1 MEPPLANNILDT
13 IEKKLEFKCKNEN
26 NEITINISTT
36 KNLIIFSTEI
46 TKDLLN
52 KIKYKSSY
60 SLEKLKETNPYL
72 ILCKSLDDI
81 IEEIKLLIEE
91 KKSSFI
97 EETNKINLI
106 IPTHMNKAPQIIISI
121 NEIEKDINLKIQ
133 EIYDFILKFYDEN
146 KKTNEQ
152 NIKKLL
158 DENEKMKNMIKK
170 LEEKVDLLSNENN
183 ELKCQIGIISPDDL
197 DKIKKWIDPQNY
209 QKIKFECIYKF
220 SYCETNRDTFNKKCN
235 VNGPVVIIIITKK
248 KNIFGAYASNFATS
262 SGGNNWVGD
271 KNAFIF
277 SLNLNK
283 KYPPKNI
290 NDTVHYYKGTCGI
303 HFGDITVCQIS
314 DRKGSFGTSYYLDK
328 YELEGDSSNFDV
340 EHILVYKVIK

>member
-36 KNLIIFSTEI
+36 KNLIIFS
-46 TKDLLN
+46 
-52 KIKYKSSY
+52 
-60 SLEKLKETNPYL
+60 TNPYL

-220 SYCETNRDTFNKKCN
+220 LDRETNRDTFNKKCN
-235 VNGPVVIIIITKK
+235 VNVPVVIIIITKK
-248 KNIFGAYASNFATS
+248 KIF
-262 SGGNNWVGD
+262 
-271 KNAFIF
+271 
-277 SLNLNK
+277 LEHML
-283 KYPPKNI
+283 
-290 NDTVHYYKGTCGI
+290 
-303 HFGDITVCQIS
+303 QI
-314 DRKGSFGTSYYLDK
+314 LQLH
-328 YELEGDSSNFDV
+328 LEEIIG
-340 EHILVYKVIK
+340 

>member
-1 MEPPLANNILDT
+1 MEPPLANNMLDT
-13 IEKKLEFKCKNEN
+13 IEKKLEFKCKKEN
-26 NEITINISTT
+26 KEIIINISTT

-46 TKDLLN
+46 TKDLIN

-60 SLEKLKETNPYL
+60 SLEKIKEINPYL
-72 ILCKSLDDI
+72 ILCKSFDDI

-106 IPTHMNKAPQIIISI
+106 IPTHMNKAPQIIIPI
-121 NEIEKDINLKIQ
+121 NETEKDINLKIQ
-133 EIYDFILKFYDEN
+133 EIYDFILQFYDEN
-146 KKTNEQ
+146 KKNNEQ

-183 ELKCQIGIISPDDL
+183 ELKFQIGIISSDDL
-197 DKIKKWIDPQNY
+197 DTIKKWIDPQNY
-209 QKIKFECIYKF
+209 EKIKFECIYKF
-220 SYCETNRDTFNKKCN
+220 LDSEINRDIFNKKCD
-235 VNGPVVIIIITKK
+235 VNAPVVIIIITKK
-248 KNIFGAYASNFATS
+248 NNIFGGYASNFATS
-262 SGGNNWVGD
+262 SGGNQWVGD

-290 NDTVHYYKGTCGI
+290 NDTNHYYKGTCGI
-303 HFGDITVCQIS
+303 HFGDITVCDIY
-314 DRKGSFGTSYYLDK
+314 DRKGSFDTSYYLDK